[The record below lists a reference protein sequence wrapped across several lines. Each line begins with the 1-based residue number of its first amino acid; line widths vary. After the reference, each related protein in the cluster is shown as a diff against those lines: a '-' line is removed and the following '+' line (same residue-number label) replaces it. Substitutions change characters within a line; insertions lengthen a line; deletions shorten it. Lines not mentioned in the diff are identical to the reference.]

1 MSSPSCSTFLSDIQ
15 RRIAGLSLAGIA
27 PHQLL
32 AGCRRCRSS
41 IVDRDMSDM
50 LRRRE
55 MRYCESKPQ
64 RIRSLIT
71 GKADV
76 TSLQLETC

>member
-15 RRIAGLSLAGIA
+15 RRIAGPSLAGIA

-32 AGCRRCRSS
+32 TGCRRYRSS
-41 IVDRDMSDM
+41 IVDRDVSDM
-50 LRRRE
+50 LRRGMNRW
-55 MRYCESKPQ
+55 ESEWQ

-71 GKADV
+71 GKG
-76 TSLQLETC
+76 